1 MSLENNFI
9 NIKNKIN
16 LNKLAII
23 FISPLFIMIGFIV
36 ILQKNEG
43 MRL

>member
-1 MSLENNFI
+1 MNLDNNFI
-9 NIKNKIN
+9 NIKNKKY

-23 FISPLFIMIGFIV
+23 FLSPLFIMIGFIV